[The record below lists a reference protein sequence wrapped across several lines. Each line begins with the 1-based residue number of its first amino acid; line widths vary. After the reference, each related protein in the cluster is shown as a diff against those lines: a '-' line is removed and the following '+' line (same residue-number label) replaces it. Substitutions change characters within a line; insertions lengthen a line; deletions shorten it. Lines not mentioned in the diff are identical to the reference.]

1 MLLVRIHMLGGGGMS
16 IQWCWGEYPV
26 VLGGGGGRSIRWCWE
41 EYPVVLG
48 GGGGVSGGVSMK
60 EFVYYNVP
68 KCLRVD

>member
-1 MLLVRIHMLGGGGMS
+1 MVLGGVSGGAGGGG
-16 IQWCWGEYPV
+16 GEEYPV
-26 VLGGGGGRSIRWCWE
+26 VLGGVSSGA
-41 EYPVVLG
+41 G